1 MSNISELEV
10 SKRLKE
16 VLAEI
21 FGMRVTDIRLDL
33 QKSEV
38 GTWDSLKQMDLV
50 LSLEREYSVELDIPD
65 IVRMTSVASI
75 VDVLKDKGVYLES

>member
-1 MSNISELEV
+1 MNKQLA
-10 SKRLKE
+10 E
-16 VLAEI
+16 VLAEV
-21 FGMRVTDIRLDL
+21 FGLRVSEIQPTL

-50 LSLEREYSVELDIPD
+50 MSLEREYNIALDIPD

-75 VDVLKDKGVYLES
+75 MDVLKDKGVSLGS